1 MQSEECLTLPWT
13 PRTLKI
19 GGIQYLG
26 YMCRTVPESS
36 TNTFLSVGLLM
47 DLHVSL
53 CEFEQ
58 IGTWVG
64 DGRRGQAVG
73 ILW

>member
-1 MQSEECLTLPWT
+1 M
-13 PRTLKI
+13 

-26 YMCRTVPESS
+26 YTCRTVPENSI
-36 TNTFLSVGLLM
+36 NTFRPVGLLM

-53 CEFEQ
+53 CELEQ
-58 IGTWVG
+58 IGNRVG

>member
-1 MQSEECLTLPWT
+1 M
-13 PRTLKI
+13 
-19 GGIQYLG
+19 GDIQYLG
-26 YMCRTVPESS
+26 YTCRTVPESS
-36 TNTFLSVGLLM
+36 TNTFRPVGLLM

-58 IGTWVG
+58 IGNWVA
-64 DGRRGQAVG
+64 DGRRDQAVG